1 MTSAEERIENIK
13 AQIEAIERGE
23 RTVITCPYCGGVNVE
38 TAEFCCDLCFQSA
51 IAALERIR
59 VEQSIE
65 KAKRIAE
72 RHANN

>member
-23 RTVITCPYCGGVNVE
+23 RTVITCPYCGGVNTE
-38 TAEFCCDLCFQSA
+38 TEEFCCDLCFKSA

-59 VEQSIE
+59 VEQAYE
-65 KAKRIAE
+65 KAKRIQE
-72 RHANN
+72 RHSRN